1 MFRFEDPIYLY
12 LLVLIPI
19 LALIRFVS
27 YRNQRKRLRQFGDPE
42 LLKQLMPDVS
52 RFRPL
57 VKFWVLLG
65 ALALL
70 IVMLARPQLGTK
82 ISNEKR
88 VGIETII
95 AMDISNSMLAEDVV
109 PSRLDRS
116 KMMVENLVD
125 HFTNDKI
132 GLIVFAG
139 DAFVQLPITS
149 DYVSAKMFLSSI
161 SPSMMASQG
170 TDIAR
175 AIEMATHSFT
185 QEEGIGKAIIVI
197 TDGEDHEGGALEA
210 AKAAKDEGMRVYVL
224 GVGSVNGAPIPV
236 SGTGD
241 YMKDNTGNT
250 VMSALNEDMC
260 KQVAQAGG
268 GAYIHV
274 ENNSAAQQQLD
285 NELDKLAKKETTT
298 AVYSEFD
305 EQFQAVGILVLLLL
319 IVEICILDRRNPLIK
334 RLSLFKRKGVSNQES
349 VVRSK
354 MLMILFFL
362 LTPISYLLFPD
373 SCLQTPVSAQTDRQ
387 YIRQGNKLFRSGDY
401 PNAEVSYRKAIE
413 KNPKNPQAVFNL
425 GNALMA
431 QKKDS
436 AAVMQFDSA
445 TKLETNPLR
454 KAKAYHNVGVICQ
467 SHKMYG
473 EAIEAYKSA
482 LRLNPADDETRY
494 NLVLCKHQ
502 QKKQQQ
508 NQQQNQQGN
517 NDQKQDDKKD
527 QQNKDQQ
534 KDKQEDKKQQEQPK
548 PQMSKENAEQLLNAA
563 IQNEKQTQD
572 KLNKAQQ
579 QPQRRTTL
587 KNW

>member
-1 MFRFEDPIYLY
+1 MFRFEDSIYLW

-27 YRNQRKRLRQFGDPE
+27 YRNQRKRLRKFGDLE

-57 VKFWVLLG
+57 VKFWLLLG

-82 ISNEKR
+82 ISHEKR

-175 AIEMATHSFT
+175 AIKMATHSFT

-210 AKAAKDEGMRVYVL
+210 AKAAKDAGMRVYVL
-224 GVGSVNGAPIPV
+224 GVGSVNGAPIPI

-298 AVYSEFD
+298 SFYSEFD

-319 IVEICILDRRNPLIK
+319 IIEICILDRRNPLMK
-334 RLSLFKRKGVSNQES
+334 RLSLFGKRKAVA
-349 VVRSK
+349 VVLVLAAMSA
-354 MLMILFFL
+354 
-362 LTPISYLLFPD
+362 
-373 SCLQTPVSAQTDRQ
+373 SAQTDRQ

-436 AAVMQFDSA
+436 AAVMQYESA

-482 LRLNPADDETRY
+482 LRLNPNDDETRY

-508 NQQQNQQGN
+508 NQQNQNQQGN
-517 NDQKQDDKKD
+517 DNQKKDDKKD

-534 KDKQEDKKQQEQPK
+534 QDKQDDKKQQEQPK
-548 PQMSKENAEQLLNAA
+548 PQMSKDNAEQLLNAA

-572 KLNKAQQ
+572 KLKKAQQ
-579 QPQRRTTL
+579 QPQRRSTQ

>member
-1 MFRFEDPIYLY
+1 MFRFEDPIYLW

-19 LALIRFVS
+19 LALVRFVS
-27 YRNQRKRLRQFGDPE
+27 YRNQRKRLRKFGDPS
-42 LLKQLMPDVS
+42 LLKELMPDVS
-52 RFRPL
+52 RFRPS
-57 VKFWVLLG
+57 VKFWVLMG
-65 ALALL
+65 TLALL

-82 ISNEKR
+82 ISHEKR

-95 AMDISNSMLAEDVV
+95 ALDISNSMLAEDII

-161 SPSMMASQG
+161 NPSMMATQG

-185 QEEGIGKAIIVI
+185 QDEGIGKAIIVI

-210 AKAAKDEGMRVYVL
+210 AEAAKDEGMRVYVL
-224 GVGSVNGAPIPV
+224 GVGSINGAPIPT
-236 SGTGD
+236 GTGD
-241 YMKDNTGNT
+241 YMKDRSGNT

-285 NELDKLAKKETTT
+285 RELDKLAKKETSTT
-298 AVYSEFD
+298 VYSEFD

-319 IVEICILDRRNPLIK
+319 IIEICILDRRNPLLK
-334 RLSLFKRKGVSNQES
+334 RVSLFNRGKWRE
-349 VVRSK
+349 VRGERISQAR
-354 MLMILFFL
+354 IL
-362 LTPISYLLFPD
+362 LLFIISLTSFFSPLT
-373 SCLQTPVSAQTDRQ
+373 SNAQTDRQ

-436 AAVMQFDSA
+436 AAVVQFESA
-445 TKLETNPLR
+445 SKLETNPLR
-454 KAKAYHNVGVICQ
+454 KAKAFHNMGVVCQ

-473 EAIEAYKSA
+473 EAIEAYKNA
-482 LRLNPADDETRY
+482 LRLNPSDNETRY

-502 QKKQQQ
+502 QQKQQQ

-517 NDQKQDDKKD
+517 DNKKQDDKKD
-527 QQNKDQQ
+527 QQKKNEQKNQQ
-534 KDKQEDKKQQEQPK
+534 DDKKQQEPPK

-572 KLNKAQQ
+572 KLQKAQQ
-579 QPQRRTTL
+579 QPQRRAIQ